1 VNENEMNVEEHVQRV
16 KNGNVQTKTNKVEK
30 NVEQIMKKIAKIYIF
45 KEKFGEAI
53 TKLLYVGHFIV

>member
-1 VNENEMNVEEHVQRV
+1 MNIEKYVQRV

-30 NVEQIMKKIAKIYIF
+30 NVEQIMNKIAKIYIF
-45 KEKFGEAI
+45 KENFGEAK